1 MPKQNLILMLIT
13 WILYIYRFA
22 YLEPQ
27 KAEGKEAEERLLD
40 KASLEKS
47 LKK

>member
-13 WILYIYRFA
+13 WTYIHIFA

-47 LKK
+47 